1 MTVKAWRGFA
11 IGALTALVVPISF
24 WVLALLVEKGL
35 APYDQTHSLLNLF
48 GWISLSEILLAPSGI
63 VIAGRSAG
71 LRGAIA
77 WLALIIWAVPVLAFV
92 WFLSVATLSGA
103 LGNPF

>member
-1 MTVKAWRGFA
+1 VTGRSWHGLV
-11 IGALTALVVPISF
+11 IGAFIALVVPISYL
-24 WVLALLVEKGL
+24 VLAVLVGKGI

-48 GWISLSEILLAPSGI
+48 GWISLSEILLGPSGI
-63 VIAGRSAG
+63 VIAGRSAD